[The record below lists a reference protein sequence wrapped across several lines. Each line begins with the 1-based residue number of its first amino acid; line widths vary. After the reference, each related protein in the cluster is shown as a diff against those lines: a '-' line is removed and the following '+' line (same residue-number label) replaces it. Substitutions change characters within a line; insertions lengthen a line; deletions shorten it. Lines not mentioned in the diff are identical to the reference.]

1 MERKQL
7 ANYAIG
13 EHQASVKRACRLFSL
28 SRTAFAYQAKKKADD
43 PLIKQELLALVE
55 ENRTHGFWKLYTR
68 LRNDGFQWNNK
79 RVYRIYCEL
88 KLNKRRRPKKR
99 LPSREKL
106 ALVQP
111 KQTNMC
117 WSLDFMSDALM
128 NGRRFRTVNVIDD
141 FNREALGIRAGFSL
155 PAERVTE
162 FLDEI
167 AGIRGYPFELRVDNG
182 PENISSVMS
191 NWAANNNV
199 NIKYIQPGKPA
210 QNGYI
215 ERFNRTY
222 REEVLDMNLFY
233 DINHVQAITD
243 EWLIKYNSKRPH
255 ESLGNLTP
263 WQFSEKL
270 QLPTKVV
277 H

>member
-1 MERKQL
+1 M
-7 ANYAIG
+7 
-13 EHQASVKRACRLFSL
+13 
-28 SRTAFAYQAKKKADD
+28 DD
-43 PLIKQELLALVE
+43 PQIKQELLALAE
-55 ENRTHGFWKLYTR
+55 GNRTHGFWKLYTR
-68 LRNDGFQWNNK
+68 LRNIGFNWNNK
-79 RVYRIYCEL
+79 RVYRIYKEL
-88 KLNKRRRPKKR
+88 KLNLRKRPRKR

-111 KQTNMC
+111 EQTNIC
-117 WSLDFMSDALM
+117 WSLDYMSDALM
-128 NGRRFRTVNVIDD
+128 NGRRFRTANVIDD

-167 AGIRGYPFELRVDNG
+167 AGIRGYPNELRVDNG
-182 PENISSVMS
+182 PENISSTMA
-191 NWAANNNV
+191 NWAAKNGV
-199 NIKYIQPGKPA
+199 TIKFIQPGKPA

-222 REEVLDMNLFY
+222 REEILNMNLFY
-233 DINHVQAITD
+233 DIDNVQAITD
-243 EWLIKYNSKRPH
+243 EWLVKYNGERPH
-255 ESLGNLTP
+255 ESLGDLTP

-270 QLPTKVV
+270 RLPTEVV

>member
-1 MERKQL
+1 MIER
-7 ANYAIG
+7 
-13 EHQASVKRACRLFSL
+13 HQASVKRACRLFGV
-28 SRTAFAYQAKKKADD
+28 SRAAFAYQPKKKPED

-68 LRNDGFQWNNK
+68 LRNDGFCWNNK
-79 RVYRIYCEL
+79 RVYRIYREL
-88 KLNKRRRPKKR
+88 NLNKRRRPKKR

-106 ALVQP
+106 PLVQP
-111 KQTNMC
+111 ELTNTC
-117 WSLDFMSDALM
+117 WSLDYMSDALM
-128 NGRRFRTVNVIDD
+128 NGRRFRTANIIDD
-141 FNREALGIRAGFSL
+141 CNREAIGIRAGFSL

-167 AGIRGYPFELRVDNG
+167 AGVRGYPHELRVDNG

-199 NIKYIQPGKPA
+199 TIKFIQPGKPA

-233 DINHVQAITD
+233 DIDHVQAITD

-263 WQFSEKL
+263 LQFSEKL
-270 QLPTKVV
+270 RMPTDMV

>member
-1 MERKQL
+1 M
-7 ANYAIG
+7 
-13 EHQASVKRACRLFSL
+13 
-28 SRTAFAYQAKKKADD
+28 SRTAFSYQPKKKPEDSQ
-43 PLIKQELLALVE
+43 IKQELLALVE

-68 LRNDGFQWNNK
+68 LRNDGFIWNNK
-79 RVYRIYCEL
+79 RVYRVYCEL

-106 ALVQP
+106 PLVQP
-111 KQTNMC
+111 GATNTC
-117 WSLDFMSDALM
+117 WSLDYMSDALM
-128 NGRRFRTVNVIDD
+128 SGRRFRTVNIIDD
-141 FNREALGIRAGFSL
+141 YNREALGIRAGFSL

-162 FLDEI
+162 FLDEV
-167 AGIRGYPFELRVDNG
+167 AGIRGYPSELRVDNG

-199 NIKYIQPGKPA
+199 KIKYIQPGKPA

-233 DINHVQAITD
+233 DIDHVQSITD

-263 WQFSEKL
+263 LQFSERL
-270 QLPTKVV
+270 RQPTDVV

>member
-1 MERKQL
+1 
-7 ANYAIG
+7 
-13 EHQASVKRACRLFSL
+13 VKRACRLFCL
-28 SRTAFAYQAKKKADD
+28 SRTAFAYEPKKKVDD

-68 LRNDGFQWNNK
+68 LRNDGFCWNNK
-79 RVYRIYCEL
+79 RVYRVYCDL
-88 KLNKRRRPKKR
+88 RLNKRKKPRKR

-106 ALVQP
+106 PLIQP
-111 KQTNMC
+111 EEPNAC

-141 FNREALGIRAGFSL
+141 SNREALGIKAGFSL

-167 AGIRGYPFELRVDNG
+167 AERRGYPKELRVDNG

-191 NWAANNNV
+191 NWAANNDV
-199 NIKYIQPGKPA
+199 IIKFIQPGKPA

-222 REEVLDMNLFY
+222 REEVLDMNLFH
-233 DINHVQAITD
+233 DITHVQAITD
-243 EWLIKYNSKRPH
+243 DWLVKYNRKRPH

-263 WQFSEKL
+263 CQFGEKL
-270 QLPTKVV
+270 RQPTEVV

>member
-1 MERKQL
+1 M
-7 ANYAIG
+7 
-13 EHQASVKRACRLFSL
+13 
-28 SRTAFAYQAKKKADD
+28 SRTAFAYEPVTKAEDT
-43 PLIKQELLALVE
+43 LISQELLALVE
-55 ENRTHGFWKLYTR
+55 NNRTHGFWKLFSR
-68 LRNDGFQWNNK
+68 LRNDGFLWNNK
-79 RVYRIYCEL
+79 RVYRVYCEL
-88 KLNKRRRPKKR
+88 KLNKRRRTKKR
-99 LPSREKL
+99 LPSREKI

-111 KQTNMC
+111 GHANSC

-128 NGRRFRTVNVIDD
+128 NGRRFRTVNIIDD

-155 PAERVTE
+155 PAERVVE

-167 AGIRGYPFELRVDNG
+167 AERRGYPNELRLDNG
-182 PENISSVMS
+182 PENISCVMS

-199 NIKYIQPGKPA
+199 TIKFIQPGKPA

-222 REEVLDMNLFY
+222 REEVLNMNLFY
-233 DINHVQAITD
+233 DISHIQAITD
-243 EWLIKYNSKRPH
+243 EWLVKYNSERPH

-263 WQFSEKL
+263 LMFSEKL
-270 QLPTKVV
+270 RQPTDVV

>member
-1 MERKQL
+1 M
-7 ANYAIG
+7 AVYAVQR
-13 EHQASVKRACRLFSL
+13 HQASVKRACRLFGL
-28 SRTAFAYQAKKKADD
+28 SRTVFCYEPKRKPED
-43 PLIKQELLALVE
+43 PQIKQELLALVE
-55 ENRTHGFWKLYTR
+55 ESMTHGFWKLYTR
-68 LRNDGFQWNNK
+68 LRNVGFRWNKK
-79 RVYRIYCEL
+79 RVYRVYCEL
-88 KLNKRRRPKKR
+88 KLNKRRRSKKR

-106 ALVQP
+106 PLIQP
-111 KQTNMC
+111 EKNNLC
-117 WSLDFMSDALM
+117 WSLDYMSDALM

-155 PAERVTE
+155 PSERVVE

-167 AGIRGYPFELRVDNG
+167 AEKRGYPNELRVDNG

-191 NWAANNNV
+191 NWATNHNV
-199 NIKYIQPGKPA
+199 VIKFIQPGKPA

-222 REEVLDMNLFY
+222 REEVLNMNLFC
-233 DINHVQAITD
+233 DVEHVQAMTD
-243 EWLIKYNSKRPH
+243 EWLIKYNGERPH

-270 QLPTKVV
+270 RQPTDVV

>member
-1 MERKQL
+1 VK
-7 ANYAIG
+7 YAI
-13 EHQASVKRACRLFSL
+13 EQHEASVKRACRLFGM
-28 SRTAFAYQAKKKADD
+28 SRTAFAYDPIKKADD
-43 PLIKQELLALVE
+43 SLIKQELLALVE
-55 ENRTHGFWKLYTR
+55 MNRTHGFWKLYTR

-79 RVYRIYCEL
+79 RVYRVYCEL

-111 KQTNMC
+111 AQTNIC
-117 WSLDFMSDALM
+117 WSLDYMSDALM
-128 NGRRFRTVNVIDD
+128 NGRRFRTVNVLDD
-141 FNREALGIRAGFSL
+141 CNREGLGIRAGFSL
-155 PAERVTE
+155 PAERVVE

-167 AGIRGYPFELRVDNG
+167 AGVRGYPNELRVDNG
-182 PENISSVMS
+182 PENISIVMS

-199 NIKYIQPGKPA
+199 KIKFIQPGKPA

-222 REEVLDMNLFY
+222 REEVLNMNLFY
-233 DINHVQAITD
+233 DISHVQAITD
-243 EWLIKYNSKRPH
+243 EWLVKYNSERPH

-263 WQFSEKL
+263 WMFSEKL
-270 QLPTKVV
+270 RQLAEAVY
-277 H
+277 

>member
-1 MERKQL
+1 MIEK
-7 ANYAIG
+7 
-13 EHQASVKRACRLFSL
+13 HQASVKRACRLFGV
-28 SRTAFAYQAKKKADD
+28 SRSAFAYQPKKKPED

-55 ENRTHGFWKLYTR
+55 VNRTHGFWKLYTR
-68 LRNDGFQWNNK
+68 LRNDGFLWNNK
-79 RVYRIYCEL
+79 RVYRVYCEL

-106 ALVQP
+106 PLIQP
-111 KQTNMC
+111 EQTNTC

-167 AGIRGYPFELRVDNG
+167 AGVRGYPCELRVDNG

-191 NWAANNNV
+191 NWAANNGV
-199 NIKYIQPGKPA
+199 KIKFIQPGKPA

-222 REEVLDMNLFY
+222 REEVLNMHLFY
-233 DINHVQAITD
+233 DINHAQSITD
-243 EWLIKYNSKRPH
+243 EWLVSYNSKRPH

-263 WQFSEKL
+263 LQFSEKL
-270 QLPTKVV
+270 RQLTNVV

>member
-1 MERKQL
+1 M
-7 ANYAIG
+7 
-13 EHQASVKRACRLFSL
+13 
-28 SRTAFAYQAKKKADD
+28 FAYELKKKADD

-55 ENRTHGFWKLYTR
+55 TNRTHGFWKLFTR
-68 LRNDGFQWNNK
+68 LRNEGFRWNNK
-79 RVYRIYCEL
+79 RVYRVYCEL
-88 KLNKRRRPKKR
+88 KLNKRKRPKKR

-106 ALVQP
+106 PLVQP
-111 KQTNMC
+111 EQINLC

-155 PAERVTE
+155 PAERVVE

-167 AGIRGYPFELRVDNG
+167 AEKRGYPNELRVDNG
-182 PENISSVMS
+182 PENISSTMS
-191 NWAANNNV
+191 NWASNNHV
-199 NIKYIQPGKPA
+199 TIKFIQPGKPA

-222 REEVLDMNLFY
+222 REEVLNMNLFY
-233 DINHVQAITD
+233 DIDHVQAITD
-243 EWLIKYNSKRPH
+243 EWLVKYNSERPH

-263 WQFSEKL
+263 WKFSEKL
-270 QLPTKVV
+270 RQPTDVV

>member
-1 MERKQL
+1 
-7 ANYAIG
+7 
-13 EHQASVKRACRLFSL
+13 L
-28 SRTAFAYQAKKKADD
+28 SRTAFAYRPTKKVEDT
-43 PLIKQELLALVE
+43 LIKQELLALVE

-68 LRNDGFQWNNK
+68 LRNEGFYWNNK
-79 RVYRIYCEL
+79 RVYRVYCEL
-88 KLNKRRRPKKR
+88 KLNRRKKPKKR

-111 KQTNMC
+111 EQANRC
-117 WSLDFMSDALM
+117 WSLDYMSDALM
-128 NGRRFRTVNVIDD
+128 NGRRFRTANVIDD

-167 AGIRGYPFELRVDNG
+167 AETRGYPNELRVDNG

-191 NWAANNNV
+191 NWAANNAV
-199 NIKYIQPGKPA
+199 VIKFIQPEKPA

-215 ERFNRTY
+215 ERFNRTF

-233 DINHVQAITD
+233 DISHIQAITD
-243 EWLIKYNSKRPH
+243 EWLVKYNSKRPH
-255 ESLGNLTP
+255 ESLGDLTP
-263 WQFSEKL
+263 LRFSEKL
-270 QLPTKVV
+270 QPLTEVV